1 MATLYGIIHLMRTPL
16 IVITGPTAV
25 GKTEISILVAKE
37 ISGEIISFDAFQVY
51 RFMNIGTNKIKKEE
65 MRGIPHHMIDVVN
78 PNEEFSSGRFKEM
91 AEKIIDSIYKGGK
104 IPVLVGGTGL
114 YLRTLL
120 SFEPPGSKKEVR
132 KKIEEEVEKLGLNT
146 LYEKL
151 KRVDPV
157 FAGKVSPKDRK
168 RIIRGL
174 EVYEIYKKP
183 ISSFFGEEER
193 YDALKFILL
202 MDRKKLYKRIEDRV
216 DRMFDMGFVDE
227 VKRIKEYWGF
237 SKTSKKAIGYEEIL
251 LYLSG
256 EISLEECKR
265 RIKKRTKEY
274 ARRQII
280 WLRKEKGAIII
291 DVTDKNPYELAEEIL
306 RKVKEKWKNL

>member
-1 MATLYGIIHLMRTPL
+1 MRIPL

-37 ISGEIISFDAFQVY
+37 IHGEIVSFDAFQVY
-51 RFMNIGTNKIKKEE
+51 RFMDIGTNKIRKDE
-65 MRGIPHHMIDVVN
+65 MQGIPHHMIDVVN

-91 AEKIIDSIYKGGK
+91 AERIIDSIYRRGK

-132 KKIEEEVEKLGLNT
+132 EKIEKEAEKFGLNF

-151 KRVDPV
+151 KKIDPV
-157 FAGKVSPKDRK
+157 FAKKISPKDRK

-193 YDALKFILL
+193 YDALKFVLL
-202 MDRKKLYKRIEDRV
+202 MERKKLYKRIEDRV
-216 DRMFDMGFVDE
+216 DRMFELGFVDE
-227 VKRIKEYWGF
+227 VKKIKESFGF

-256 EISLEECKR
+256 EISIDECKR

-280 WLRKEKGAIII
+280 WLRKEKNAIII
-291 DVTDKNPYELAEEIL
+291 DVTDKKPHDTAEEIL
-306 RKVKEKWKNL
+306 KKVKERWKNL

>member
-1 MATLYGIIHLMRTPL
+1 MRIPL

-25 GKTEISILVAKE
+25 GKTEVSILVAKE

-51 RFMNIGTNKIKKEE
+51 RFMDIGTNKIRKDE
-65 MRGIPHHMIDVVN
+65 MQGIPHHMIDVVN

-91 AEKIIDSIYKGGK
+91 AERIIDFIYKRGK

-132 KKIEEEVEKLGLNT
+132 EKIEKEAEKFGLNF

-151 KRVDPV
+151 KKIDPV
-157 FAGKVSPKDRK
+157 FVRKISPRDRK

-193 YDALKFILL
+193 YDALKFVLL
-202 MDRKKLYKRIEDRV
+202 MERKKLYKRIEDRV
-216 DRMFDMGFVDE
+216 DRMFELGFVDE
-227 VKRIKEYWGF
+227 VKRIKESFGF

-256 EISLEECKR
+256 EISLDECKR

-280 WLRKEKGAIII
+280 WLRKEKNAIII
-291 DVTDKNPYELAEEIL
+291 DVTDKKPHDTAEEIL
-306 RKVKEKWKNL
+306 KKVKEKWKNL

>member
-1 MATLYGIIHLMRTPL
+1 MGKGNRKL

-37 ISGEIISFDAFQVY
+37 ISGEIVSFDAFQVY
-51 RFMNIGTNKIKKEE
+51 RFMDIGTNKIKKEK
-65 MRGIPHHMIDVVN
+65 MRGIPHHMIDIVN
-78 PNEEFSSGRFKEM
+78 PDEEFSSGRFKGM
-91 AEKIIDSIYKGGK
+91 AEKIIDSIYKRGK

-132 KKIEEEVEKLGLNT
+132 EKIEEGVEKLGLSA

-151 KRVDPV
+151 KEIDPV
-157 FAGKVSPKDRK
+157 FAWKISPKDRK

-193 YDALKFILL
+193 YDALKFVLL
-202 MDRKKLYKRIEDRV
+202 MERKKLYKRIEDRV
-216 DRMFDMGFVDE
+216 DRMFNMGFVDE

-256 EISLEECKR
+256 EISPDECKR

-280 WLRKEKGAIII
+280 WLRKEKNAIII
-291 DVTDKNPYELAEEIL
+291 DVTDKNPYDVTEEIL
-306 RKVKEKWKNL
+306 KKVKEKWKNL

>member
-1 MATLYGIIHLMRTPL
+1 MRIPL

-37 ISGEIISFDAFQVY
+37 ISGEIVSFDAFQIY
-51 RFMNIGTNKIKKEE
+51 RFMDIGTNKIRKDE
-65 MRGIPHHMIDVVN
+65 MQGIPHHMIDVVN

-91 AEKIIDSIYKGGK
+91 AERIIDSIYKRGK

-132 KKIEEEVEKLGLNT
+132 EKIEKEAEKFGLNF

-151 KRVDPV
+151 KKIDPV
-157 FAGKVSPKDRK
+157 FAEKISPRDRK

-193 YDALKFILL
+193 YDALKFVLL
-202 MDRKKLYKRIEDRV
+202 MERKKLYKRIEDRV
-216 DRMFDMGFVDE
+216 DRMFELGFVDE
-227 VKRIKEYWGF
+227 VKRIKESFGF

-251 LYLSG
+251 LYLS
-256 EISLEECKR
+256 ERITLDECKR

-280 WLRKEKGAIII
+280 WLRKEKNAIII
-291 DVTDKNPYELAEEIL
+291 DVTDKKPHDTAEEIL
-306 RKVKEKWKNL
+306 KKVKERWKNL

>member
-1 MATLYGIIHLMRTPL
+1 MRIPL

-25 GKTEISILVAKE
+25 GKTEVSILVAKE
-37 ISGEIISFDAFQVY
+37 IHGEIVSFDAFQVY
-51 RFMNIGTNKIKKEE
+51 RFMDIGTNKIRKDE
-65 MRGIPHHMIDVVN
+65 MQGIPHHMIDVVN

-91 AEKIIDSIYKGGK
+91 AERIIDSIYRRGK

-132 KKIEEEVEKLGLNT
+132 EKIEKEAEKFGLNF

-151 KRVDPV
+151 KKIDPV
-157 FAGKVSPKDRK
+157 FAKKISPRDRK

-193 YDALKFILL
+193 YDALKFVLL
-202 MDRKKLYKRIEDRV
+202 MERKKLYKRIEDRV
-216 DRMFDMGFVDE
+216 DRMFELGFVDE
-227 VKRIKEYWGF
+227 VKRIKESFGF

-256 EISLEECKR
+256 EISIDECKR

-280 WLRKEKGAIII
+280 WLRKEKNAIII
-291 DVTDKNPYELAEEIL
+291 DVTDKKPHDTAEEIL
-306 RKVKEKWKNL
+306 KKVKERWKNL

>member
-1 MATLYGIIHLMRTPL
+1 MRIPL

-37 ISGEIISFDAFQVY
+37 ISGEIVSFDAFQIY
-51 RFMNIGTNKIKKEE
+51 RFMDIGTNKIRKDE
-65 MRGIPHHMIDVVN
+65 MQGIPHHMIDVVN

-91 AEKIIDSIYKGGK
+91 AERIIDSIYKRGK

-132 KKIEEEVEKLGLNT
+132 EKIEKEAEKFGLNF

-151 KRVDPV
+151 KKIDPV
-157 FAGKVSPKDRK
+157 FAEKISPRDRK

-193 YDALKFILL
+193 YDALKFVLL
-202 MDRKKLYKRIEDRV
+202 MERKKLYKRIEDRV
-216 DRMFDMGFVDE
+216 DRMFELGFVDE
-227 VKRIKEYWGF
+227 VKRIKESFGF

-256 EISLEECKR
+256 EISLDECKR

-280 WLRKEKGAIII
+280 WLRKEKNAIII
-291 DVTDKNPYELAEEIL
+291 DVTDKNPYDAAEEIL
-306 RKVKEKWKNL
+306 KKVKEKWKNL

>member
-1 MATLYGIIHLMRTPL
+1 MRIPL

-37 ISGEIISFDAFQVY
+37 ISGEIVSFDAFQVY
-51 RFMNIGTNKIKKEE
+51 RFMDIGTNKIKKEG
-65 MRGIPHHMIDVVN
+65 MGGIPHHMIDVVN

-91 AEKIIDSIYKGGK
+91 AERIIDSIYKRGK

-132 KKIEEEVEKLGLNT
+132 EKIEKEAEKFGLNF

-151 KRVDPV
+151 KKIDPV
-157 FAGKVSPKDRK
+157 FAEKISPRDRK

-193 YDALKFILL
+193 YDALKFVLL
-202 MDRKKLYKRIEDRV
+202 MERKKLYKRIEDRV
-216 DRMFDMGFVDE
+216 DRMFELGFVDE
-227 VKRIKEYWGF
+227 VKRIKESFGF

-251 LYLSG
+251 LYLS
-256 EISLEECKR
+256 ERITLDECKR

-280 WLRKEKGAIII
+280 WLRKEKNAIII
-291 DVTDKNPYELAEEIL
+291 DVTDKNPYDATEEIL
-306 RKVKEKWKNL
+306 KKVKEKWKNL

>member
-1 MATLYGIIHLMRTPL
+1 MGKGNRKL

-25 GKTEISILVAKE
+25 GKTEVSILVAKE
-37 ISGEIISFDAFQVY
+37 IHGEIVSFDAFQVY
-51 RFMNIGTNKIKKEE
+51 RFMDIGTNKIRKDE
-65 MRGIPHHMIDVVN
+65 MQGIPHHMIDVVN

-91 AEKIIDSIYKGGK
+91 AERIIDSIYRRGK

-132 KKIEEEVEKLGLNT
+132 EKIEKEAEKFGLNF

-151 KRVDPV
+151 KKIDPV
-157 FAGKVSPKDRK
+157 FAGKISPRDRK

-193 YDALKFILL
+193 YDALKFVLL
-202 MDRKKLYKRIEDRV
+202 MERKKLYKRIEDRV
-216 DRMFDMGFVDE
+216 DRMFELGFVDE
-227 VKRIKEYWGF
+227 VKRIKESFGF

-251 LYLSG
+251 LYLS
-256 EISLEECKR
+256 ERIALDECKR

-280 WLRKEKGAIII
+280 WLRKEKNAIII
-291 DVTDKNPYELAEEIL
+291 DVTDKKPHDTAEEIL
-306 RKVKEKWKNL
+306 KKVKERWKNL

>member
-1 MATLYGIIHLMRTPL
+1 MRIPL

-25 GKTEISILVAKE
+25 GKTEVSILVAKE
-37 ISGEIISFDAFQVY
+37 IRGEIISFDAFQVY
-51 RFMNIGTNKIKKEE
+51 RFMDIGTNKIRKDE
-65 MRGIPHHMIDVVN
+65 MQGIPHHMIDVVN

-91 AEKIIDSIYKGGK
+91 AERIIYSIYKGGK

-132 KKIEEEVEKLGLNT
+132 KKIEEEVEKFGLNF

-151 KRVDPV
+151 KKIDPV

-216 DRMFDMGFVDE
+216 DRMFNMGFVDE